1 MKRFLGHY
9 CKIVYKQTG
18 DKKSAITGEVMDF
31 NNAGFIL
38 IENQEGIHCLNSRKI
53 ITIKPQE
60 KTMGEEL

>member
-1 MKRFLGHY
+1 
-9 CKIVYKQTG
+9 VYKIASDQ
-18 DKKSAITGEVMDF
+18 KSAITGEVVDF

-38 IENQEGIHCLNSRKI
+38 IENQEGVHCLNSRKI

>member
-9 CKIVYKQTG
+9 CKIVYKIAG
-18 DKKSAITGEVMDF
+18 DQKKALTGEILDF

-38 IENQEGIHCLNSRKI
+38 IENQDGVHCLNTRRI

>member
-9 CKIVYKQTG
+9 CKIVYKIASDQ
-18 DKKSAITGEVMDF
+18 KSAITGEVVDF

-38 IENQEGIHCLNSRKI
+38 IENQEGVHCLNSRKI